1 MIQFDKYLSWLYN
14 DIHSQIT
21 DSPIPINGGLLK
33 MATLFVRHSV
43 DDYGKWKRGYDE
55 FASVRKEGGV
65 TGASVHR
72 DANDPDF
79 VIVTHQFKDVDA
91 AKAFADSEELKSAMA
106 ELGVSGPPE
115 IWFADDIEQTP
126 Y

>member
-1 MIQFDKYLSWLYN
+1 
-14 DIHSQIT
+14 
-21 DSPIPINGGLLK
+21 
-33 MATLFVRHSV
+33 MATLFVRHKV

-55 FASVRKEGGV
+55 FASLRKEGGV

-79 VIVTHQFKDVDA
+79 VIVTHQFKDVNA
-91 AKAFADSEELKSAMA
+91 AMAFAGSEELKSAMMKA
-106 ELGVSGPPE
+106 GVAGPPE
-115 IWFADDIEQTP
+115 IWFTEDVEQTA